1 MSKWKFRNKLNI
13 WHSIAKT
20 AKVLQYV
27 VALYALKKKG
37 KGMKF
42 SLPPKLVEKLI
53 CVPVISFSKILF
65 PVTHLMA
72 YYAKTGHYGP

>member
-1 MSKWKFRNKLNI
+1 
-13 WHSIAKT
+13 
-20 AKVLQYV
+20 